1 MDRILQFFGSALVRA
16 GKACRVG
23 FEIDLHVATGLNVS
37 RLFVVN
43 KVIAVNLVEAGGIFA
58 VKNNT
63 HVVQF
68 GATVQFELLEVAGF
82 DGKQGALAIGFGE
95 LKAIR
100 GLLDVEANLVGDFLQ
115 HVAHAE
121 TGVEVCPRNHRNEQH
136 GDHGQPAAEAVDGE
150 RHRKFSLIQK
160 NAGLRGLEG

>member
-1 MDRILQFFGSALVRA
+1 M
-16 GKACRVG
+16 VG
-23 FEIDLHVATGLNVS
+23 
-37 RLFVVN
+37 
-43 KVIAVNLVEAGGIFA
+43 VNLVEAGGLLA
-58 VKNNT
+58 VKNNADI
-63 HVVQF
+63 VQF
-68 GATVQFELLEVAGF
+68 GTSVQLELLEVAGF

-121 TGVEVCPRNHRNEQH
+121 TGVEVCPRNHRDEQD
-136 GDHGQPAAEAVDGE
+136 GDGGQPAAEAVDGE

-160 NAGLRGLEG
+160 NAGRRGVEGDA